1 MKKLIPLL
9 VLLGIVYN
17 VKAQLTVADDN
28 NVGIGVTNPVSKLAI
43 GENGNTYSTFYVENN
58 ITTSSQRAAQFYKSA
73 SGDNGGDY
81 SFAVLGNIAHN
92 GGNKLAGG
100 WFQAHTSNG
109 YESNYKTFGVR
120 SIAGNGYDGM
130 NYSVYAYLYG
140 TRDGAAILGTT
151 SSSEPDVPGKFAGYF
166 VGNVHVIGNIT
177 YSGTCNQSS
186 DIRLKKNIRPLDDE
200 NVNQIDNL
208 KTLTA
213 IKYIRKT
220 PAELNLFDPSVID
233 TMKVDPR
240 TIEYTED
247 IYTRERIGLS
257 AQEVQAVYPE
267 LVQENSDGFLSLDYV
282 GLVPVIIEALKDQDI
297 TINSQTQTIEEM
309 DQSLSLQDSTLQQLN
324 EELQLQIQTSAELNN
339 TILKQG
345 DTIRIQSQAIEMMD
359 QTISLQNGILQE
371 QENTILALDQSLQ
384 AQASKIE
391 DLVTEIEEIKKS
403 ISTK

>member
-43 GENGNTYSTFYVENN
+43 RENGNTYSTFYVENN
-58 ITTSSQRAAQFYKSA
+58 TTTGSQRSAQFYKSA
-73 SGDNGGDY
+73 SGTTGGDY
-81 SFAVLGNIAHN
+81 SFAVLGNIAHT
-92 GGNKLAGG
+92 GGNKLVGG
-100 WFQAHTSNG
+100 QFQAHSSSQTT
-109 YESNYKTFGVR
+109 KRTFGIR
-120 SIAGNGYDGM
+120 AIAGNGYSGY
-130 NYSVYAYLYG
+130 NYGVFSMLYG
-140 TRDGAAILGTT
+140 TINGTAIYGGIGTT
-151 SSSEPDVPGKFAGYF
+151 EPYISGMYAGYF
-166 VGNVHVIGNIT
+166 SGNVEVVGNLHAT
-177 YSGTCNQSS
+177 GTVTWDS
-186 DIRLKKNIRPLDDE
+186 DINLKKNIRPLDDE

-345 DTIRIQSQAIEMMD
+345 DTIRIQSQAIEEMD